1 MPNGQTQM
9 PASGLAVEERL
20 LADGGGAP
28 AALSQ
33 DFEGRG
39 TAEME
44 GVLAVFSGEGIDG
57 LIELPD
63 LLRLQVVLEE
73 GVLDPC
79 VLDEVQKDDPGRPVE
94 VVATGLDAGRL
105 DVPRQVGEE
114 IVAVGGR
121 RGEGLGLADGDVGA
135 LLLRGDG
142 EYRLPP
148 ELPPRLDAG
157 LREPLFDRLLR
168 A

>member
-1 MPNGQTQM
+1 MPNGQPQM

-33 DFEGRG
+33 DFEGMG

-94 VVATGLDAGRL
+94 VVAPVEVVEKASEEAGPLQRMGRGAGAIRLPACHVEVLLLQKDGEPPGGEAVATGLDAGRL
-105 DVPRQVGEE
+105 DVPRQGGGE
-114 IVAVGGR
+114 IR
-121 RGEGLGLADGDVGA
+121 
-135 LLLRGDG
+135 
-142 EYRLPP
+142 
-148 ELPPRLDAG
+148 
-157 LREPLFDRLLR
+157 
-168 A
+168 